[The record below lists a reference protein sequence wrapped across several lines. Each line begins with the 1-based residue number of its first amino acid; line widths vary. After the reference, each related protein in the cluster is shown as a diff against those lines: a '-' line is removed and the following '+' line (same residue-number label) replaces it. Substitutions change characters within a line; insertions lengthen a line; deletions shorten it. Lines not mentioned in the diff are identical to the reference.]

1 MEPASRTVPDDI
13 QGALVHIW
21 AYMGDL
27 ALVGIAASLFR
38 TPALVA
44 TIHRAL
50 LSSVAAVAYA
60 EPNRVRD
67 RSEEKRDMQPVCRD
81 LFYCD
86 AEPSTPAADRNRAPV
101 HVVAMRLSHRTGAGY
116 IRLRPKARNY
126 G

>member
-1 MEPASRTVPDDI
+1 MPDDI
-13 QGALVHIW
+13 QGALVHIL
-21 AYMGDL
+21 ACMGDL
-27 ALVGIAASLFR
+27 ALVGIEASLFR

-50 LSSVAAVAYA
+50 PNSVATFAYA

-101 HVVAMRLSHRTGAGY
+101 HVVAMRLSHHGGAGY